1 MRYLIGKHKIQVE
14 VGHYILEH
22 VTFVILVIKLSVSFT
37 KCVNCNYLCW
47 MFVKWLINIFYKKNY
62 FICSCCHLARI
73 GWQMIFYRPPTF
85 SRINTFQQWLI
96 NGLHHQRAW
105 SSVRYIMKAFLCY
118 HNVCDSDI
126 PKAKFVIVNFFI
138 YEWSYSAQLKCVFWW
153 KISRYFEL
161 SSRQKM
167 LWDQY
172 YKTTFAIIELP

>member
-1 MRYLIGKHKIQVE
+1 
-14 VGHYILEH
+14 
-22 VTFVILVIKLSVSFT
+22 
-37 KCVNCNYLCW
+37 
-47 MFVKWLINIFYKKNY
+47 
-62 FICSCCHLARI
+62 
-73 GWQMIFYRPPTF
+73 
-85 SRINTFQQWLI
+85 
-96 NGLHHQRAW
+96 
-105 SSVRYIMKAFLCY
+105 MKAFLCY